1 MDLDFNQYVDVF
13 VEETKEH
20 LQNMNEALLELEKD
34 ITNESLINEIFRVAH
49 TLKGMAG
56 TMGFTNIASLTHE
69 MENVL
74 QEIRNNTIT
83 LDESIIDIIFECFDN
98 LDYSVNFIAV
108 NGEEAEDSHD
118 DLVNRLRAIINKD
131 IKEPEIYDETK
142 LNSVEDTELSQYAIK
157 AIQEAEKRGLVSY
170 KIDIGL
176 NPQCMLKSAR
186 AFIVFNTLESMGDII
201 YSNPSVEDIEDE
213 KFDLSFT
220 IVLISQENQ
229 ETIQRGLESIAEID
243 SIHINTMKD
252 KDFTGYKKDIGM
264 KEKKQIGELDEY
276 VLNLVGEAKNKGLTS
291 YKIDIGLN
299 SQCMLKSA
307 RAFIIFN
314 TLESMGDIIYSNP
327 PVEDI
332 EDEKFD
338 LSFTVILIAKVDQY
352 KLRSELESIAEVD
365 SVALTPVEEVNVGL
379 QRKGIN
385 LKTKSD
391 DKKTSGVSKDKKSNI
406 VSRENRIGKTVRVD
420 IDRLDNLMNLV
431 SELIIIKTRMDD
443 LSETSNKDNMVEA
456 IEYLERITTSLH
468 DAVMKVRMVPIERVF
483 NRFPRMVRDL
493 SKELNKEIDLQMSG
507 EDTEVDRTVI
517 DEIGDP
523 LIHII
528 RNSIDHGIEM
538 PQERAQQGKP
548 KEGTVIL
555 KAYPDGNN
563 VVIEVV
569 DDGRGIDSTVI
580 RDKAIQKG
588 IITEQEGDMLSEEEI
603 IALLFTPGFSTSNEV
618 SDISGRGVG
627 LDVVKS
633 KIESIN
639 GSVEIDTKL
648 HSGTKFIIRIPLTL
662 AIIQALLV
670 RLGDEIYAIPL
681 SSITEI
687 TDIKKDSIRN
697 IQGQEIMLYRGKT
710 IPVVKLNQLMNIESN
725 DFSDEYVVVVVQK
738 GEKQAGLLV
747 DSLIGQQEIVIKP
760 MGKYLSNI
768 KYLSGATILGNGSIS
783 LILDVNSLI

>member
-1 MDLDFNQYVDVF
+1 MMDLDFNQYIDVF

-20 LQNMNEALLELEKD
+20 LQLMNESLLELEKD
-34 ITNESLINEIFRVAH
+34 ISNRSLVDEIFRVAH

-56 TMGFTNIASLTHE
+56 TMGFTNISNLTHE

-74 QEIRNNTIT
+74 QEIRNNTIE
-83 LDESIIDIIFECFDN
+83 LNEDIIDLIFECFDV
-98 LDYSVNFIAV
+98 LDYSVNFIAI
-108 NGEEAEDSHD
+108 NGEEDKESYD
-118 DLVNRLRAIINKD
+118 DLINRLQTVINKNKNEVS
-131 IKEPEIYDETK
+131 IDEDNKSNIQSETY
-142 LNSVEDTELSQYAIK
+142 LNQYAIR
-157 AIQEAEKRGLVSY
+157 AIKEAKNKGLNSY
-170 KIDIGL
+170 KITIKL

-186 AFIVFNTLESMGDII
+186 AFIV
-201 YSNPSVEDIEDE
+201 
-213 KFDLSFT
+213 
-220 IVLISQENQ
+220 
-229 ETIQRGLESIAEID
+229 
-243 SIHINTMKD
+243 
-252 KDFTGYKKDIGM
+252 
-264 KEKKQIGELDEY
+264 
-276 VLNLVGEAKNKGLTS
+276 
-291 YKIDIGLN
+291 
-299 SQCMLKSA
+299 
-307 RAFIIFN
+307 FN

-338 LSFTVILIAKVDQY
+338 LSFTVIFISSVGKEKIQ
-352 KLRSELESIAEVD
+352 KELENISEIDDINIVNIDYEYLTEQKKEDKQLKELDEYTLKVIEQAKNKGLNSYKITIKLNPQCMLKSARAFIVFNTLESMGDIIYSNPPVEDIEDEKFDLSFTIIFISKLDENKIKKVLEGIAEVD
-365 SVALTPVEEVNVGL
+365 NINIVLMEHTDESIKKESKITKKDTE
-379 QRKGIN
+379 RKR
-385 LKTKSD
+385 S
-391 DKKTSGVSKDKKSNI
+391 TSIPKGKESNI
-406 VSRENRIGKTVRVD
+406 IKREKRIGKTVRVD

-443 LSETSNKDNMVEA
+443 LSESSNKENMIEA

-493 SKELNKEIDLQMSG
+493 SKELNKEIKLQMLG
-507 EDTEVDRTVI
+507 EETEVDRTVI

-538 PQERAQQGKP
+538 PEDRIKLGKS

-563 VVIEVV
+563 VVIEVI
-569 DDGRGIDSTVI
+569 DDGKGIDSNKI
-580 RDKAIQKG
+580 KDKAIQKG
-588 IITEQEGDMLSEEEI
+588 IITEQEGDMLSEDEI
-603 IALLFTPGFSTSNEV
+603 LALLFAPGFSTSDKV

-627 LDVVKS
+627 LDVVKN

-639 GSVEIDTKL
+639 GSVEIDTKINV
-648 HSGTKFIIRIPLTL
+648 GTKFIIRIPLTL

-670 RLGDEIYAIPL
+670 QLSAEIYAIPL

-687 TDIKKDSIRN
+687 TDINKEDIRN

-710 IPVVKLNQLMNIESN
+710 IPVVRLNQILNI
-725 DFSDEYVVVVVQK
+725 DFKKDIDEYVVVVVHK

-768 KYLSGATILGNGSIS
+768 KYISGATILGNGSIS
-783 LILDVNSLI
+783 LILDTNSLI